1 MRTTKSNSTKPLAR
15 SSPRDDNPRARHSP
29 IDDLTKK
36 EGGASSDDNNDNVYN
51 VKVNTALTD
60 EAQVPM
66 LTDAQQQ
73 FFNDAI
79 AQTRRQTL
87 MENEITRDEERQ
99 LFQQQ
104 FESMREQMAQMKQ
117 EQQDQIATI
126 HNDTSTTYLKLRGR
140 DVETR
145 IRHSKS
151 SATTR

>member
-51 VKVNTALTD
+51 VKENTALTD

-99 LFQQQ
+99 LFHHH
-104 FESMREQMAQMKQ
+104 
-117 EQQDQIATI
+117 T
-126 HNDTSTTYLKLRGR
+126 
-140 DVETR
+140 
-145 IRHSKS
+145 
-151 SATTR
+151 